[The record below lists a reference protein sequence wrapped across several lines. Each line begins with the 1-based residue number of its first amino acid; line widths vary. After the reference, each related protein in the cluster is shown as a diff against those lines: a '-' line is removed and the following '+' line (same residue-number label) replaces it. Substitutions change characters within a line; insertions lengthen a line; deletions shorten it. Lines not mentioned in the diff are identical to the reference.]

1 VSRHFFV
8 YDFLI
13 ILALKF
19 TYSPTMYMLR
29 TLSVAVLTLL
39 AFTGSGQSK
48 IDIVS
53 GYTFNYQDCSK
64 GSKKKDPV
72 SCASYTNYYYI
83 NGYKELVSE
92 SSLQYAVPGRGS
104 KSTSKV
110 NIMKLSWSDY
120 TITKEVERA
129 YTDSTLVLRDVW
141 KLKLETTSHAPEVTG
156 TFYSEILK
164 EESKSS
170 GGYLISLYFPTEEDA
185 WEVKRQIWDL
195 KEKLK

>member
-1 VSRHFFV
+1 MYILRPLSFVVFTIWAFSGVS
-8 YDFLI
+8 
-13 ILALKF
+13 
-19 TYSPTMYMLR
+19 
-29 TLSVAVLTLL
+29 
-39 AFTGSGQSK
+39 QSK

-72 SCASYTNYYYI
+72 SCASYTNHYYV
-83 NGYKELVSE
+83 NSNKELVKE

-120 TITKEVERA
+120 TITKDVESA
-129 YTDSTLVLRDVW
+129 YTDSTLVVRDVW
-141 KLKLETTSHAPEVTG
+141 KLTLETSSHALEVSG
-156 TFYSEILK
+156 TYYSEILK

-170 GGYLISLYFPTEEDA
+170 GGYLITLFFPSEEDA
-185 WEVKRQIWDL
+185 REVKRLIWEL
-195 KEKLK
+195 KENLK